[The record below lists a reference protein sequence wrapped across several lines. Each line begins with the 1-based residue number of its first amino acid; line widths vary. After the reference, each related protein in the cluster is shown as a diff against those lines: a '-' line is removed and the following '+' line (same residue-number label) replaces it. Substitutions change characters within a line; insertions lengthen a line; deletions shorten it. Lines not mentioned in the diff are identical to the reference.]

1 MFIGIAMF
9 FILMLMGG
17 IIAFLG
23 DKIGSKV
30 GKKRFTLFGLRP
42 RYTSVIVTIISGV
55 LISFL
60 TIAVL
65 AVVNEN
71 VRVALFGLTRLRT
84 EMSDLNNE
92 IAGKNQEL
100 ASGKQL
106 LDQRTQEY
114 NDMNVKA
121 QGISQELEQTE
132 QQKDYMQAQL
142 SVVQD
147 AYDAAQKDVY
157 ASAEEIKQLEAT
169 RKELNDN
176 IKRLDEEKT
185 DLLGNITAIREG
197 TVLFRAGQVLSSAVV
212 DENMSQDDAAHVLA
226 SILNDT
232 NNTLREKLNVQDE
245 KAIIVRVTQDKFD
258 SAVKQISHSPQKKL
272 VRIEAA
278 GNIIVGEPAFVSFE
292 IHNSSLIFKQGQ
304 DIFSADLEEQYGQYK
319 NDDLK
324 VLHFLKD
331 LNRYATEQ
339 GVLPDPITGNV
350 GQLDGQELMETI
362 QKVKLLG
369 GHCILTAVAKQDI
382 YTQGPVMIDVHVIPK
397 GKL

>member
-30 GKKRFTLFGLRP
+30 GKKRLTLFGLRP

-65 AVVNEN
+65 AVLNEN
-71 VRVALFGLTRLRT
+71 VRVALFGLSKLRT
-84 EMSDLNNE
+84 EMSDLNSQ

-114 NDMNVKA
+114 NDMNRKA
-121 QGISQELEQTE
+121 QGITQELEQTE
-132 QQKDYMQAQL
+132 QQKNYMQTQL
-142 SVVQD
+142 QVVQN
-147 AYDAAQKDVY
+147 AYDQAQKDIN
-157 ASAEEIKQLEAT
+157 ASAEEIQQLEQT
-169 RKELNDN
+169 RKELNEN

-185 DLLGNITAIREG
+185 DLITNITAIREG
-197 TVLFRAGQVLSSAVV
+197 TVLFRAGQIISSAVV
-212 DENMSQDDAAHVLA
+212 DENMSRDDAAHVLA

-232 NNTLREKLNVQDE
+232 NTTLREKLNVQDE
-245 KAIIVRVTQDKFD
+245 NAVIVRVTQDAFNQ
-258 SAVKQISHSPQKKL
+258 AVEQIKQSPKKKL
-272 VRIEAA
+272 IRIEAA
-278 GNIIVGEPAFVSFE
+278 GNIIVGEPAFVTFE
-292 IHNSSLIFKQGQ
+292 IHDNNLVFKKGEA
-304 DIFSADLEEQYGQYK
+304 IFSADMDQYEKYK

-331 LNRYATEQ
+331 LNRYATEH

-362 QKVKLLG
+362 QKVKALNG
-369 GHCILTAVAKQDI
+369 RCILTAVAKQDI
-382 YTQGPVMIDVHVIPK
+382 YTQGPVTIDVQIT
-397 GKL
+397 GKEKT